1 MTVDEQMETLRK
13 AQQHYERDLREET
26 AMGENCFTPVEKK
39 DEYASKATA
48 GTALGF
54 GIGSTVLSLL
64 QQNGGLGGLLG
75 GCGCGRQQYIT
86 REEAALQN
94 QLSAKDSEIALLKAD
109 KYTDQ
114 TIVETYN
121 SLYSKIEALGER
133 RTNRIEAQ
141 RAAQD
146 AVNLQQATLNA
157 AQTSTIGRMKQ
168 QIDQLFGLTR
178 LVVPNG
184 SVCPGW
190 GNVTIAPAT
199 AATTPAA

>member
-13 AQQHYERDLREET
+13 AQQHYERDIREET
-26 AMGENCFTPVEKK
+26 AMGENCYTPVEKK

-54 GIGSTVLSLL
+54 GIGGTVLSLL

-114 TIVETYN
+114 KIVETYN
-121 SLYSKIEALGER
+121 SLYSKIESLGER
-133 RTNRIEAQ
+133 LTNRIEAQ

-157 AQTSTIGRMKQ
+157 AQTATIGCIKQ
-168 QIDQLFGLTR
+168 SVDQLFGLTR

-190 GNVTIAPAT
+190 GNVTIAPAA
-199 AATTPAA
+199 AATTPAG

>member
-13 AQQHYERDLREET
+13 AQQHYERDIREET
-26 AMGENCFTPVEKK
+26 AMGENCYTPVEKK

-54 GIGSTVLSLL
+54 GIGSTVLTLL

-114 TIVETYN
+114 KIVETYN
-121 SLYSKIEALGER
+121 ALYSKIEALGER
-133 RTNRIEAQ
+133 LTNRIEAQ

-157 AQTSTIGRMKQ
+157 AQTATIGCIKQ
-168 QIDQLFGLTR
+168 SVDQLFGLTK

-190 GNVTIAPAT
+190 GNVTITPAT